1 MEDDQVY
8 FNSEAACNPH
18 AAQEAAMGFAYET
31 KAITGAG
38 WAEDQGLRG
47 EMEDG
52 HVVVDQFGGRQT
64 SALFAVY
71 DGHGGRQ
78 VVDFVTKE
86 LHESILRELRKTVS
100 VPDAMVQAFTITDN
114 EMIRRNITS
123 SGCTACVCLL
133 QDERHARVIYTA
145 HLGDS
150 RAVMSRGGAATR
162 LTSMTDHKASDPLEG
177 MRVVQAG
184 GHIINDRVNGMLAMT
199 RALGDHIL
207 KMPVLP
213 NDVVSNVPDVTSTDL
228 TAQDTFVINA
238 CDGLWDVVSDQQ
250 AIELVNQ
257 SLRELEPFRRQ
268 LQHEG
273 RAVSEILSRMLVEE
287 ALARGSN
294 DNVSCVVI
302 FL

>member
-1 MEDDQVY
+1 
-8 FNSEAACNPH
+8 
-18 AAQEAAMGFAYET
+18 MGFAYET
-31 KAITGAG
+31 KAVKGAG
-38 WAEDQGLRG
+38 WAEDQGQRG

-52 HVVVDQFGGRQT
+52 FVFVDKFGGRAT

-86 LHESILRELRKTVS
+86 LHENILTELRKTVS
-100 VPDAMVQAFTITDN
+100 VPDAMVQAFNITDQ
-114 EMIRRNITS
+114 EMIRRSITS

-133 QDERHARVIYTA
+133 QEERHARVIYTA

-150 RAVMSRGGAATR
+150 RAVMARGGAATR
-162 LTSMTDHKASDPLEG
+162 LTSMTDHKADDPMEG
-177 MRVVQAG
+177 KRVIEAG
-184 GHIINDRVNGMLAMT
+184 GHIINNRVNGMLAMT
-199 RALGDHIL
+199 RALGDFIL

-213 NDVVSNVPDVTSTDL
+213 NDVVSNVPDITSTDL
-228 TAQDTFVINA
+228 TQQDTFVINA
-238 CDGLWDVVSDQQ
+238 CDGLWDVVTDQQ
-250 AIELVNQ
+250 AIDIVNQ
-257 SLRELEPFRRQ
+257 SLRDLEPFKRQ

-273 RAVSEILSRMLVEE
+273 RSLAEILARNLIEE
-287 ALARGSN
+287 ALARGST